1 VNPLPA
7 TALPAILDLFAR
19 AATRL
24 RRPAIMV
31 AAGDTVLRLSVAG
44 PSARVPGSI
53 NVAGEGSFA
62 ERKWYGRITPEGF
75 QPSHHATPAVT
86 AALASLAADPAAA
99 CSAYGHLTG
108 ACCFCR
114 LPLTDARSV
123 AVGYGPICAGNFGLP
138 WGV

>member
-1 VNPLPA
+1 
-7 TALPAILDLFAR
+7 
-19 AATRL
+19 
-24 RRPAIMV
+24 M
-31 AAGDTVLRLSVAG
+31 
-44 PSARVPGSI
+44 
-53 NVAGEGSFA
+53 
-62 ERKWYGRITPEGF
+62 
-75 QPSHHATPAVT
+75 PAVT